1 MEEKYLISKSDI
13 INAFQKYNQDCIDHP
28 EEYKET
34 FDESHECAVG
44 QAEMLMSF
52 MTLKN
57 AE

>member
-1 MEEKYLISKSDI
+1 MEDKYLIGKSDI
-13 INAFQKYNQDCIDHP
+13 IEAFKKYNQDCIDHP
-28 EEYKET
+28 EKYKET

-52 MTLKN
+52 MTLKK